1 MTIFPTTNAVYD
13 GRMAVF
19 NCSTYRFDSLQ
30 WAMDDDLVAV
40 VLGMNSEVTI
50 TKDGVWLHSSL
61 VVPAAQLVHNDS
73 KITCIGNQLF
83 SETSQNQRKDS
94 QFYVQGKI
102 RTSSACVYVTNWMQV
117 LYHCRVICVLY
128 VIIIVIDLRGYVVQ
142 IIIYLSCS

>member
-1 MTIFPTTNAVYD
+1 MRLLTKVRPRRPASFSMSSLIRTLFVYVIVFLLVERNVTIFPTTNAVYD

-102 RTSSACVYVTNWMQV
+102 
-117 LYHCRVICVLY
+117 
-128 VIIIVIDLRGYVVQ
+128 
-142 IIIYLSCS
+142 